1 MEKLIPKLI
10 KQDRVAQKEL
20 FEKYSRKMLGVCRS
34 YVSDIHFAEDCMLK
48 GFVRVFN
55 KIDTYKSQGS
65 FEGWIRRVMVNECL
79 DFIKSKKSMIY
90 LDVIEEPD
98 FLEEE
103 YDLTGIDAQELL
115 DQLPETYKVVFNL
128 FVIEGY
134 SHKEITDLLS
144 ITESAS
150 KTQLLRAKNKLKDL
164 ILDQKKKVYEK

>member
-10 KQDRVAQKEL
+10 KQDRIAQKEL
-20 FEKYSRKMLGVCRS
+20 FEKYSRKMLSVCRS

-90 LDVIEEPD
+90 LDIIEEPD

-103 YDLTGIDAQELL
+103 HDLTGIDAQELL
-115 DQLPETYKVVFNL
+115 DQLPETYRVVFNL